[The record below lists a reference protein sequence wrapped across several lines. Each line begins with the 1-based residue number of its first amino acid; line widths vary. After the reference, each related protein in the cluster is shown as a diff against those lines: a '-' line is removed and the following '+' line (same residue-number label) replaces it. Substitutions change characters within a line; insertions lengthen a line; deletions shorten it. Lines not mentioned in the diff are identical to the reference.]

1 MLMENS
7 VKAYVRFHSQFE
19 YKLLKKGTCSIT
31 QQGRNI
37 ANVIRASTMVGLW
50 KGLRKMKRFMFI
62 STIVDTHFM
71 SMWHEEVLILEP
83 LYKFN
88 TFNAFVK
95 KDIL

>member
-1 MLMENS
+1 M
-7 VKAYVRFHSQFE
+7 
-19 YKLLKKGTCSIT
+19 
-31 QQGRNI
+31 
-37 ANVIRASTMVGLW
+37 
-50 KGLRKMKRFMFI
+50 FMFI

-71 SMWHEEVLILEP
+71 SMWHEEVLILEL